1 MEKPVDTDLE
11 FLLDLARHFF
21 EYGECAR
28 TFHYGKD
35 LTPSTEDIKR
45 WLENRS
51 K

>member
-11 FLLDLARHFF
+11 FLLDLAIHFF
-21 EYGECAR
+21 EYGEYAR

-35 LTPSTEDIKR
+35 LTPTKEVLLH